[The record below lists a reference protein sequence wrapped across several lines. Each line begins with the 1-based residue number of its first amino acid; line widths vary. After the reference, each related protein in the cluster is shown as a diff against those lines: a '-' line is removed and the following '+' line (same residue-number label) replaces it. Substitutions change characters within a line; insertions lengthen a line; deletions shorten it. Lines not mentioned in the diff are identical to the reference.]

1 MTVKEFYG
9 RIGGDYN
16 DAVQRFQSD
25 AVILRFLKMFLKDD
39 NINLLSQSVENGDV
53 KNVFRAVH
61 TLKGIAHNLSF
72 SEFAD
77 TCSAMTEHLRGLSAL
92 PDDTGRFYND
102 VNNVYLK
109 ITTAIKEL
117 EI

>member
-1 MTVKEFYG
+1 MTVKEFYD

-39 NINLLSQSVENGDV
+39 NINLLSQSIEKGDV
-53 KNVFRAVH
+53 KNAFRAVH
-61 TLKGIAHNLSF
+61 TLKGIALNLSF

-92 PDDTGRFYND
+92 PDDTGRFCDDINS
-102 VNNVYLK
+102 VYLK
-109 ITTAIKEL
+109 ITTAIREF